1 MTDAVSSAIKKT
13 RKGRKAKGKKGKKAK
28 KVTVGK
34 KKGKNS
40 LKYDSMSA
48 KEMYQLVKQK
58 RDVILEKRG
67 IPAKLP
73 RGKAALIEICKK
85 IKALMGP

>member
-13 RKGRKAKGKKGKKAK
+13 RQKGKGRKKAKAKVKVTVKKGKK
-28 KVTVGK
+28 
-34 KKGKNS
+34 S

-85 IKALMGP
+85 IKA

>member
-13 RKGRKAKGKKGKKAK
+13 RQKKGRKAKKGKKAK
-28 KVTVGK
+28 VIIK

-85 IKALMGP
+85 IKA